1 MPLTVLKGRLKLF
14 LELLEGKV
22 LESHVFV
29 FNHVILM
36 LSVGSNRECLKIR
49 RRVSKCLFQDR
60 LIHFNLFAV
69 NNCKGVTL
77 NRRFRIFNK
86 LESGGIFRPTTN
98 PD

>member
-49 RRVSKCLFQDR
+49 RRVSKCFFQGR

-69 NNCKGVTL
+69 ITEKVL
-77 NRRFRIFNK
+77 
-86 LESGGIFRPTTN
+86 L
-98 PD
+98 